1 MAKTKPV
8 IVQQATDLSAI
19 GGTTSEFKALET
31 SKLSEKYDIVPMIL
45 PKVHKKVNLQDIRF
59 YYDFL
64 KKVRPDI
71 VQIRGAAVD
80 GLNAQIAARLVRGT
94 KILVCVH
101 GMFSELVYMAPI
113 KKAIHEHI
121 VEPIIFNLCDGISCV
136 YANGNDRKQLQ
147 KYKKKLLPYVYNR
160 MPQIEEISSEEK
172 NDIRNDLGIPKDAI
186 VGLYCG
192 RFNKEKGL
200 SYLLNAFQ
208 SMKDVWPDRLHI
220 LMLGDGDYLP
230 EFKSQIAES
239 GLTDRVHC
247 AGAKQN
253 VHPYLRVSDFFVMP
267 SLHENHSIALL
278 EALAAELPVIST
290 DVGGNGEIVRDGIE
304 GILIPAADSEKLKE
318 AILKMSTNSEL
329 RDTCKKEIKKNN
341 YLQFSNEYVDKQL
354 DMVYQQML
362 SRK

>member
-1 MAKTKPV
+1 MDKTKPV

-19 GGTTSEFKALET
+19 GGITSEFKALET
-31 SKLSEKYDIVPMIL
+31 SKLSEKYDIIQMVL

-64 KKVRPDI
+64 RKVHPDI

-101 GMFSELVYMAPI
+101 GMFSELVYMSPI
-113 KKAIHEHI
+113 KRAIHEHI
-121 VEPIIFNLCDGISCV
+121 VEPVVFHMCDGISCV
-136 YANGNDRKQLQ
+136 YVNGNKRKQLQ

-160 MPQIEEISSEEK
+160 MPVIEEITLEEK
-172 NDIRNDLGIPKDAI
+172 IVIRNELGISKDAI

-200 SYLLNAFQ
+200 SYLLEAFQ
-208 SMKDVWPDRLHI
+208 LMRGVWPDRLHV

-230 EFKSQIAES
+230 EFKAQIAES
-239 GLTDRVHC
+239 ELADRVHC
-247 AGAKQN
+247 VGAKQN
-253 VHPYLRVSDFFVMP
+253 VHPYLRVSDFFIMP

-278 EALAAELPVIST
+278 EALAAELPVVST
-290 DVGGNGEIVRDGIE
+290 DVGGNSEIVRDGVE
-304 GILIPAADSEKLKE
+304 GILIPAADSEKLKD
-318 AILKMSTNSEL
+318 AILKMSNDSEL
-329 RDTCKKEIKKNN
+329 RDACRKKIEKND
-341 YLQFSNEYVDKQL
+341 YHQFSNEYVDKQL

-362 SRK
+362 LRK